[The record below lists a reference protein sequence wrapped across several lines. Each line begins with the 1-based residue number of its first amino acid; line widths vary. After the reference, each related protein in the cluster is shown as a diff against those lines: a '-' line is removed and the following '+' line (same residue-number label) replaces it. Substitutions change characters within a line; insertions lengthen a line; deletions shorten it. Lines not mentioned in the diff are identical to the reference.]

1 VFGLD
6 KQQLQ
11 PTFEDVVKEL
21 KARIGDLEVEK
32 AIAVSA
38 NAKKDAYIA
47 ELEAKLPQEEPKEEK

>member
-1 VFGLD
+1 MD

-38 NAKKDAYIA
+38 NAKKDIYIA
-47 ELEAKLPQEEPKEEK
+47 ELEAKLPVEEPKEEK

>member
-1 VFGLD
+1 MD

-38 NAKKDAYIA
+38 NAKKDIYIA
-47 ELEAKLPQEEPKEEK
+47 ELEAKLPAEEPKEEK